1 MRLGGK
7 AFPLGESR
15 TKSLKTIGGRREI
28 MSQEEREQIRT
39 FLFSV
44 IFKSLTANER
54 IERMEAAIKLDIIF
68 VIKRG
73 KWICLSEEK
82 SHLLGKR
89 RIMANDKNKMYFVA
103 PLNFPLKASPCV

>member
-1 MRLGGK
+1 
-7 AFPLGESR
+7 
-15 TKSLKTIGGRREI
+15 
-28 MSQEEREQIRT
+28 
-39 FLFSV
+39 
-44 IFKSLTANER
+44 
-54 IERMEAAIKLDIIF
+54 MEAAIKLDIIF

-82 SHLLGKR
+82 SHLLRKT